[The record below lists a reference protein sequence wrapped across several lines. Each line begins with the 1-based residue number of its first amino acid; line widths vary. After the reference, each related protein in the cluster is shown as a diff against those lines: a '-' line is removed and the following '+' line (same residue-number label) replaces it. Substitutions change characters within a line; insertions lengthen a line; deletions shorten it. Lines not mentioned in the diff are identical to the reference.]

1 MTKTGNKI
9 LEVKKVDK
17 IFTKLVKM
25 SQDVLSLLEKS
36 SPDIESEILLGLI
49 ETSKVSMSPTGSA

>member
-1 MTKTGNKI
+1 MTKTVNKI

-36 SPDIESEILLGLI
+36 SPDIESRFY
-49 ETSKVSMSPTGSA
+49 

>member
-1 MTKTGNKI
+1 MTKTVNKI

-49 ETSKVSMSPTGSA
+49 ETNVSMSPTGSA

>member
-1 MTKTGNKI
+1 MTKTVNKI

-49 ETSKVSMSPTGSA
+49 ETSKVSMSPTGLA